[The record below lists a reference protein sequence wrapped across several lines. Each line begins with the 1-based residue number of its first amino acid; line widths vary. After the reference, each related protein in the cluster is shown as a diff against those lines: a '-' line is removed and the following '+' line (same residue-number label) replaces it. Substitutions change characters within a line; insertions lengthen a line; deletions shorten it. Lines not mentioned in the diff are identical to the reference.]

1 MDRRTFITSTT
12 AAAAAIGLGTD
23 AILPKLAQ
31 GKETIPYEQVVAWR
45 FGDFIFNSGFDNI
58 TSTIK
63 ARRAGFHDCIDTEEM
78 FSNLFDD
85 LRQKRVIPRL
95 S

>member
-1 MDRRTFITSTT
+1 MTRKYNLQS
-12 AAAAAIGLGTD
+12 
-23 AILPKLAQ
+23 
-31 GKETIPYEQVVAWR
+31 IPYEQVVAWR

-63 ARRAGFHDCIDTEEM
+63 ARRAGFHDCIDTEDM